1 MALSKCCAIGG
12 LVLQR
17 DHVVCPI
24 LFSSPG
30 VDPAAFTAAVLLQR
44 TSEFVELPVLFG
56 GLVLLAVGGEDA
68 GVLHAPVLHDGLEIL
83 GDGSGVDVFAAGAH
97 DQRDLLDVLRD
108 VEGVGAVDHGLQLGA
123 EGEEIDG

>member
-30 VDPAAFTAAVLLQR
+30 VDPAAF
-44 TSEFVELPVLFG
+44 PVAG
-56 GLVLLAVGGEDA
+56 VEDA
-68 GVLHAPVLHDGLEIL
+68 EAQEPFDGHGHPDAQQAPAEDLDQEQRSRHPDAPHADERGHR
-83 GDGSGVDVFAAGAH
+83 GDPDVAGAP
-97 DQRDLLDVLRD
+97 
-108 VEGVGAVDHGLQLGA
+108 
-123 EGEEIDG
+123 